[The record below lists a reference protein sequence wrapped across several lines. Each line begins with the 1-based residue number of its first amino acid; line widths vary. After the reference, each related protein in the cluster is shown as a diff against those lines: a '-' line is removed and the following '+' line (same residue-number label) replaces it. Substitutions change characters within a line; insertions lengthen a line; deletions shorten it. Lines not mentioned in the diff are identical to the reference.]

1 MNLILLGAP
10 GAGKGTQAALISK
23 ELGLLHLASGD
34 LFREEV
40 AKGSELGKV
49 AKSYMDKG
57 LLVPDDLAIKMILGC
72 LASLP
77 TGRGCILDGFPRTL
91 EQAQALDKALKTQGR
106 AIDKVVYLKVSTEE
120 LVRRLS
126 GRWICRQCQAPYH
139 LVSAPPRVAGRCDKC
154 GGELYQRDD
163 DKEQTVRKRLEVY
176 LSQTAPLLQYYGKD
190 GRLLEIKGEGSLDKV
205 KRECLSALGKKSTS
219 SNQGRGKSKS

>member
-57 LLVPDDLAIKMILGC
+57 LLVPDDIAIKMILGR
-72 LASLP
+72 LASLS
-77 TGRGCILDGFPRTL
+77 GQGIILDGFPRTL

-106 AIDKVVYLKVSTEE
+106 AIDKAVYLKVSTEE

-154 GGELYQRDD
+154 SGELYQRDD

-190 GRLLEIKGEGSLDKV
+190 GRLLEIKGEGSLDEV
-205 KRECLSALGKKSTS
+205 KRECLSALGKKSPS